1 MVLKEIVYENTVKHL
16 QFHDEAVITGWRN
29 TLDPKN
35 AFTISIP
42 IE

>member
-1 MVLKEIVYENTVKHL
+1 MFYTKEWWYKTASK
-16 QFHDEAVITGWRN
+16 